1 MRSFPWDSIVTGIED
16 GLPILD
22 RTYHASDLRE
32 VYKTFFSN
40 GVFIDV
46 DEAFQVTAVADE
58 LSVLVAPGKC
68 NIEGTI
74 GWDGSGRKLVLQAA
88 SSSADRIDT
97 VVLRW
102 NANNDIRD
110 IDLYVKTG
118 VIQEIPV
125 RPQLTRN
132 DTVYELGLCDI
143 YVARG
148 TSTITQQRIT
158 DTRLDKERCGA
169 VSPLLDVDTTSFYLQ
184 LQAQTAKAVE
194 LANAALEG
202 TIAGELQSQIDT
214 INSDGWVTTGRISNG
229 AVTTEKLNAE
239 AVTSAKIADGAVGT
253 SKLGENSVTSGKI
266 SDGAVGT
273 SDLANGAVTN
283 AKLDNATQQLLS
295 YAVRRGYASDNFLA
309 IFTDTVTASSGSYTY
324 NLSSTFKSI
333 AFAIAQVNESNSSIV
348 VNACLV
354 TGTNVALSIKK
365 VADGTAYSGSC
376 RVKVLVLGVQK

>member
-46 DEAFQVTAVADE
+46 EDAFQVTAVADE
-58 LSVLVAPGKC
+58 LAVLVAPGKC
-68 NIEGTI
+68 NIEGTL

-118 VIQEIPV
+118 TAQDIPV

-148 TSTITQQRIT
+148 TGTVTQQRIT
-158 DTRLDKERCGA
+158 DTRLDDGRCG
-169 VSPLLDVDTTSFYLQ
+169 VVTPFIDVDTTTFFDQ
-184 LQAQTAKAVE
+184 LQTATDMAVE
-194 LANAALEG
+194 AAENF
-202 TIAGELQSQIDT
+202 
-214 INSDGWVTTGRISNG
+214 INGVFPDGFIEERM
-229 AVTTEKLNAE
+229 
-239 AVTSAKIADGAVGT
+239 IADGAV
-253 SKLGENSVTSGKI
+253 TSGKI
-266 SDGAVGT
+266 K
-273 SDLANGAVTN
+273 NGAIATADIADKAVSK
-283 AKLDNATQQLLS
+283 AKMSQDVQ
-295 YAVRRGYASDNFLA
+295 DFL
-309 IFTDTVTASSGSYTY
+309 SSGLKVVRVKKTKAEWGSG
-324 NLSSTFKSI
+324 LSSMFTAPEVSGWKFSHWGPSPAASGQASALVYSAPADRTSNVWLVYSAAWSSVTDI
-333 AFAIAQVNESNSSIV
+333 TCFAVYTP
-348 VNACLV
+348 L
-354 TGTNVALSIKK
+354 L
-365 VADGTAYSGSC
+365 
-376 RVKVLVLGVQK
+376 